1 MKMMINLF
9 RVLVNGIEDDDIG
22 SLALPQ
28 EVFLPN
34 MTNGHRLRSASK
46 AMREPHSRLT
56 PPALVLR
63 PLVLC
68 GSLDRVELR
77 EKGRRTDGPEK
88 RNWTFT

>member
-1 MKMMINLF
+1 MINLF
-9 RVLVNGIEDDDIG
+9 HVLVNGIEDDIG
-22 SLALPQ
+22 SLALAQ
-28 EVFLPN
+28 EVFLLN

>member
-1 MKMMINLF
+1 MINMF

-28 EVFLPN
+28 EVFLLN

-56 PPALVLR
+56 RPALVLR

-77 EKGRRTDGPEK
+77 EKGRRTDGLEK